1 MRLPTTESVIYEKS
15 ARSDDADIG
24 YKRSVLILFFVRRS
38 KQAAPLL
45 SSLWNWLSKI
55 LPYLLGPL
63 PRSDN
68 PSQATYTLGTC
79 QTSMMCRLMADQIC
93 VRS

>member
-45 SSLWNWLSKI
+45 SLSLELVVQDIAISVGSITK
-55 LPYLLGPL
+55 
-63 PRSDN
+63 
-68 PSQATYTLGTC
+68 
-79 QTSMMCRLMADQIC
+79 
-93 VRS
+93 V